1 MVRRVSPALSAPPR
15 DVSVV
20 VLSNGE
26 ATTGRALASLERQ
39 TLAPAEVLR
48 VDGVRPF
55 HRALNLGASRVS
67 TPFFVQLDADMVLDS
82 ECLERLRDSMAPDVG
97 IALGALRDPLMGNI
111 AGVKLFRT
119 ACFAEVEVR
128 DSITQ
133 DIDFSYALGDRGWL
147 TRYLIRHAPDGVQT
161 FGDHLPDYT
170 PEYTYG
176 TYHQLGARYR
186 HRRDV
191 AGVQW
196 RMGVL
201 RRSGHPMAPAARL
214 GLGHGLF
221 CTEERDAPKR
231 SPTAE
236 ELAVARGLIEGG
248 AGYRGALA
256 CLRELARRDIRTSW
270 LAEASLCDGLCRG
283 ERA

>member
-1 MVRRVSPALSAPPR
+1 MVRRVKARLVPPS

-20 VLSNGE
+20 LLSNGE

-39 TLAPAEVLR
+39 TLAPAEILR
-48 VDGVRPF
+48 VDGVSPF
-55 HRALNLGASRVS
+55 HRALNLGAARVS
-67 TPFFVQLDADMVLDS
+67 TPFFVQLDADMVLDP
-82 ECLERLRDSMAPDVG
+82 ECLELLRGSVAPDVG

-111 AGVKLFRT
+111 AGVKLFRR
-119 ACFAEVEVR
+119 ACFDEFELE

-133 DIDFSYALGDRGWL
+133 DVDFSYALRDRGWL
-147 TRYLIRHAPDGVQT
+147 TRYLIRHTPDHVIT
-161 FGDHLPDYT
+161 FGDHRPDYT
-170 PEYTYG
+170 PEYTFG

-201 RRSGHPMAPAARL
+201 RRSDHEMAPVARL
-214 GLGHGLF
+214 ALGHGLF
-221 CTEERDAPKR
+221 CAEERDAPKR
-231 SPTAE
+231 PPTAE
-236 ELAVARGLIEGG
+236 QLAAARGLLEG
-248 AGYRGALA
+248 ADDYRGALA
-256 CLRELARRDIRTSW
+256 CLDELAGRDIRTSW

-283 ERA
+283 ERP